1 MQQQQNYNDLLS
13 KMFGGPQNYRLMGS
27 KDTIDMGSERLPIID
42 IFLPT
47 NDLCGSRGTCPHF
60 MPTHGATQGRREQP
74 FHFDMK
80 SAMDKIPE
88 FPHPPSFPTVPVPV
102 PVPVKESDYASR
114 ESERLSKKPK
124 VIRSI
129 NNSGPSSRSG
139 KRGGKNSRDKS
150 KERSILRAKRQAPAT
165 SAPSSYLKNP
175 FGDDQNDGQDDEKY
189 NYPAS
194 MLTSLP
200 MPTPPMMPASHMY
213 NFPSSSNPYTG
224 VNVNRSSPKMPT
236 IPYSSSSSMTR
247 ANPTKTFMVN
257 VYNNASKHTF
267 TVVAFLP
274 GVTNIN
280 SISTSLLQKDEES
293 YILDIIATTSFDDR
307 SLGNLIASEL
317 NANGVTMFRQI
328 DLTMNRKPEDKID
341 ASFNNGVLVIEIY
354 YSPPVSYSA
363 IPITITSVNNA
374 ATAPCKPPSLTPSF
388 SDCRRLLN
396 MPTIPPVPLPS
407 FQNIDTNNLKKPTTI
422 HSANEDEE
430 EEEDV
435 DTITNVT
442 QESKTSINQ

>member
-1 MQQQQNYNDLLS
+1 
-13 KMFGGPQNYRLMGS
+13 
-27 KDTIDMGSERLPIID
+27 
-42 IFLPT
+42 
-47 NDLCGSRGTCPHF
+47 
-60 MPTHGATQGRREQP
+60 
-74 FHFDMK
+74 
-80 SAMDKIPE
+80 
-88 FPHPPSFPTVPVPV
+88 
-102 PVPVKESDYASR
+102 
-114 ESERLSKKPK
+114 
-124 VIRSI
+124 
-129 NNSGPSSRSG
+129 
-139 KRGGKNSRDKS
+139 
-150 KERSILRAKRQAPAT
+150 
-165 SAPSSYLKNP
+165 
-175 FGDDQNDGQDDEKY
+175 
-189 NYPAS
+189 
-194 MLTSLP
+194 
-200 MPTPPMMPASHMY
+200 
-213 NFPSSSNPYTG
+213 
-224 VNVNRSSPKMPT
+224 
-236 IPYSSSSSMTR
+236 MTR